1 MLSRVQQS
9 ISLLWLRGW
18 RLLISLTRQLHNL
31 HHQPL
36 VSLVQPVMRCV
47 CMPVPPTASVQTGTT
62 NQLRRYRSLQK
73 TVRKTRLQQSIPAV
87 NLTALA
93 DRVEAAHFPDS
104 MATRPRP
111 QKKPKKTGRP
121 RATRLSSSGQV
132 SAADSSVVEQCYTS
146 EVYFG
151 KRSLKNEVIYSSSF
165 IVTLT
170 DSPLHSVD

>member
-9 ISLLWLRGW
+9 ISLLWLREW
-18 RLLISLTRQLHNL
+18 RLLISLTPQLHNL

-62 NQLRRYRSLQK
+62 NQLSRYQSLQK

-111 QKKPKKTGRP
+111 QKKKKPEKKGL
-121 RATRLSSSGQV
+121 ALRLSKV